1 MSGLLRQP
9 VNPLNATAPATATA
23 PVMEASSVPWDKAA
37 EAVATPPAPLQQTAM
52 TAVQPAAGMP
62 TFLSPGTDDG
72 FGQIEAVSFGAYPRV
87 KLDNGMFWFDAERLG
102 QEFLAQ
108 FVQKRDVMVYRDTAD
123 GNDKNAQVFWTS
135 DNQFTHKGEDVASI
149 LNKWRAAGKNPTM
162 RVTAEVVAIIQSGAH
177 AGKFATLSIPAQS
190 RNKLHGYN
198 NILLTQFGKKASQVI
213 TRVFVGDLVKSGQTS
228 FTPWAFELAAEA
240 TPLSLATSAMPV
252 SAARLDM
259 AA

>member
-9 VNPLNATAPATATA
+9 VNPLNATAPVTATA
-23 PVMEASSVPWDKAA
+23 PYMEASSAPWDEAPVP
-37 EAVATPPAPLQQTAM
+37 EAVANPPAPIQQAALP
-52 TAVQPAAGMP
+52 AVPSMP
-62 TFLSPGTDDG
+62 TFLGAGTDDG

-102 QEFLAQ
+102 QEFMAQ

-123 GNDKNAQVFWTS
+123 GNDKQAQVFWTS

-162 RVTAEVVAIIQSGAH
+162 RVTAEVVAIIQSGPH

-228 FTPWAFELAAEA
+228 FTPWAFELAPNAA
-240 TPLSLATSAMPV
+240 PLSLAA
-252 SAARLDM
+252 
-259 AA
+259 